1 MEEGHPPLATCIEGP
16 CGASACATH
25 ASCLLV
31 SIAAVLSLCDA
42 LPVVHTVPPSSKR
55 PSKQGAGLPCLLYLP
70 QKLHVLQLGDVDVSL
85 CVLVLLNML
94 AYSTNA
100 AGLSPSRYVQT
111 VEPECLWY

>member
-1 MEEGHPPLATCIEGP
+1 MRYP
-16 CGASACATH
+16 
-25 ASCLLV
+25 CLLLAC

-55 PSKQGAGLPCLLYLP
+55 PSKQGAGLPCLLYSP